1 MSAGRAYK
9 SAVDAFDFFEVSV
22 VCRDCDHSDG
32 HHLVRTWWS
41 APNRTAGWD
50 APTTSGTT
58 YSVGATLKGLS
69 AQRTRFGGESR
80 CNGCGATMKW
90 AIITDRSRVVSIS
103 LSDPLEPLRLVVRDH
118 HHAPASRGVTDTHPS
133 SS

>member
-1 MSAGRAYK
+1 MPQVAKNVDPGTDLGSIPGVGRARRRRAG
-9 SAVDAFDFFEVSV
+9 SSGRRRFRPAQTAARGPHVA
-22 VCRDCDHSDG
+22 
-32 HHLVRTWWS
+32 RT
-41 APNRTAGWD
+41 
-50 APTTSGTT
+50 
-58 YSVGATLKGLS
+58 
-69 AQRTRFGGESR
+69 QRTRFGGESR